1 MKKPKVMLVVV
12 KVVVMA
18 LVLAVF
24 SFKLQIVVVG
34 VVVCFMHRLL
44 WQCRLGIRENIIYRL
59 TQLFLEKGP
68 FRHCY
73 LQYAAIWYQN
83 NSL

>member
-1 MKKPKVMLVVV
+1 MLVVV

-18 LVLAVF
+18 VVLAVF

-44 WQCRLGIRENIIYRL
+44 WQCRLGISENIIYRL
-59 TQLFLEKGP
+59 TQLFFGKG
-68 FRHCY
+68 
-73 LQYAAIWYQN
+73 AVS
-83 NSL
+83 SLLFAVCSHMVSK

>member
-1 MKKPKVMLVVV
+1 VKKPKVMLVVV

-18 LVLAVF
+18 VVLAVF

-59 TQLFLEKGP
+59 TQLFFGKV
-68 FRHCY
+68 
-73 LQYAAIWYQN
+73 AVS
-83 NSL
+83 SLLFAVCSHMVSK

>member
-1 MKKPKVMLVVV
+1 MRELSANFIISERSFLLFTGDLACHLVTRKTRLVKKPKVMLVVV

-18 LVLAVF
+18 VVLAVF

-44 WQCRLGIRENIIYRL
+44 W
-59 TQLFLEKGP
+59 
-68 FRHCY
+68 
-73 LQYAAIWYQN
+73 
-83 NSL
+83 

>member
-1 MKKPKVMLVVV
+1 VKKPKVMLVVV

-18 LVLAVF
+18 VVLAVF
-24 SFKLQIVVVG
+24 SFKLQIVVG

>member
-1 MKKPKVMLVVV
+1 VKKPKVMLVVV

-18 LVLAVF
+18 VVLAVF

-44 WQCRLGIRENIIYRL
+44 W
-59 TQLFLEKGP
+59 
-68 FRHCY
+68 
-73 LQYAAIWYQN
+73 
-83 NSL
+83 